1 MTFNLH
7 EAMGQATI
15 ERPPPLYSVDDI
27 VSAGRSLRRRQQRLR
42 LATCAVAAV
51 AAAAVT
57 ATVVVPGLAST
68 GGPAPGGSAPGG
80 PGAPPAA
87 PATQSWPNLDQPF
100 AYSFAGY
107 DMGTLHVSDPMLA
120 TPGYQ
125 QAAVYLDG
133 VTQGFDNVAYP
144 SPVATLT
151 LFRPGVFDPRR
162 YQSGRTIRSGGL
174 TGLAISNTYTVPDG
188 TLRDRKY
195 PTDPAK
201 PARTVQRPAIAWR
214 YADNAWA
221 TLVALKRLPEG
232 WSAESLFALAGGLH
246 PAAPS
251 TPRVPFRM
259 SYQPAGFH
267 LVAVGADSP
276 LNSFKDSV
284 SALYFVKGDVS
295 FTGLTDAYDPELL
308 AKIVFRVHVYP
319 TPASVQADPNNADHP
334 NLAQPCD
341 GGTFC
346 DRPISAKY
354 YAETSDL
361 GDAAELRRIING
373 LTFDDIANPASWHD
387 PVSSGAVR

>member
-15 ERPPPLYSVDDI
+15 ERPPPRHSVDD
-27 VSAGRSLRRRQQRLR
+27 VVNAGRSLRRRQRRLR
-42 LATCAVAAV
+42 LATGAVAAV
-51 AAAAVT
+51 VAAAVT
-57 ATVVVPGLAST
+57 AVVVPALAAAPGRSA
-68 GGPAPGGSAPGG
+68 GPAQPA
-80 PGAPPAA
+80 APPA
-87 PATQSWPNLDQPF
+87 QSWPNLDQPF

-107 DMGTLHVSDPMLA
+107 DLGTLHVSDPMLA

-133 VTQGFDNVAYP
+133 VTQGVDDVAYP

-162 YQSGRTIRSGGL
+162 YQSGRTIHSGGL
-174 TGLAISNTYTVPDG
+174 TGLAISNTYTVPDE
-188 TLRDRKY
+188 TPLRDRKH

-221 TLVALKRLPEG
+221 TLVGLKRLPEG
-232 WSAESLFALAGGLH
+232 WSAEKLFALAGGLH

-251 TPRVPFRM
+251 TPGVPFRM

-276 LNSFKDSV
+276 VNSFKDSV

-295 FTGLTDAYDPELL
+295 FTGLTDAYDPEEF
-308 AKIVFRVHVYP
+308 AKTVFRVHVYP
-319 TPASVQADPNNADHP
+319 TPASAQAGPNNANHP
-334 NLAQPCD
+334 NLARPCD

-346 DRPISAKY
+346 DRPITAKY
-354 YAETSDL
+354 YAEASDL
-361 GDAAELRRIING
+361 GDAAELSRIVNG
-373 LTFDDIANPASWHD
+373 LTFDDIDNPATWHD